1 MALARFQADE
11 LLARL
16 VQRAHKVNN
25 SVSPYQVVALVVF
38 GSYLTGRSVL
48 GDLDVAYWIEEKDWE
63 SLSYMPEGAKDVSRD
78 AAINYLQAGE
88 HLLSLVPVVEK
99 DLTRRPINVALF
111 EFD

>member
-1 MALARFQADE
+1 MAIARFQADE
-11 LLARL
+11 LFDKLVERAR
-16 VQRAHKVNN
+16 KINN
-25 SVSPYQVVALVVF
+25 SASPYQVVALVVF

-63 SLSYMPEGAKDVSRD
+63 SLNYMPEDAKGMSKD